1 MKKLI
6 ISLLILILLFGTI
19 IIYLDIKAAHPDIK
33 IHISELYRSES
44 RVGNAG
50 EDYFYLENQKL
61 YRFGSENIIYDFE
74 CDNVYLKSYDNKIWA
89 YTQKEKDN
97 MLVIDKD
104 GKIVNI
110 FTVPKITTSSGV
122 EHALDFIVDKN
133 ILYCSYINEYVKAY
147 YIEEY
152 ELSEWIPE
160 YSPIFEDGDKFL
172 YRFKNNN
179 VTAYKL
185 PYFQHLLIDSEHN
198 EHLYNNTSSE
208 ILNITE
214 RAYLYLQRNT
224 PNGIVVVKQLL
235 SADADKE
242 LIIPEISG
250 DELSYKPYYCIDL
263 KNAIYIAVSRSDSVL
278 PSIRPREPVFEEM
291 KNHDGDVLSVF
302 DIVNE
307 KYTYV
312 YKTKKFERVLY
323 SDTQKAI
330 TYYDH
335 SYYTYSLEDWTV
347 INTMPANEIHEGG
360 SYVFDTCGEYIFVF
374 DGDSGELL
382 NKIKI

>member
-1 MKKLI
+1 M
-6 ISLLILILLFGTI
+6 
-19 IIYLDIKAAHPDIK
+19 AHPDIK
-33 IHISELYRSES
+33 IHVSELYESES
-44 RVGNAG
+44 KVVNLDD
-50 EDYFYLENQKL
+50 DYFYLKGQKL
-61 YRFGSENIIYDFE
+61 YKLDSENAIYDFE

-89 YTQKEKDN
+89 YTPKEKYN
-97 MLVIDKD
+97 MLVIDED
-104 GKIVNI
+104 GNTINT
-110 FTVPKITTSSGV
+110 FTVSNITQAGGV
-122 EHALDFIVDKN
+122 QYATDFIVDEN
-133 ILYCSYINEYVKAY
+133 ILYCSYYNEYTKAY
-147 YIEEY
+147 YIEEDGV
-152 ELSEWIPE
+152 SEWIPE
-160 YSPIFEDGDKFL
+160 YSPIFEDDNKFL
-172 YRFKNNN
+172 HSFKNNN

-185 PYFQHLLIDSEHN
+185 HSFQHMLIDNEHN
-198 EHLYNNTSSE
+198 ERLYNRASSR

-214 RAYLYLQRNT
+214 SDFLYLRDHT
-224 PNGIVVVKQLL
+224 KDGIVVVKQSL
-235 SADADKE
+235 SEDANEE

-250 DELSYKPYYCIDL
+250 YEISHKPYYYNDS
-263 KNAIYIAVSRSDSVL
+263 KNAIYIAVSRKDIGL
-278 PSIRPREPVFEEM
+278 PAPKSGTIYFDEM
-291 KNHDGDVLSVF
+291 KNHDGDVLSIL

-307 KYTYV
+307 KYAHV

-382 NKIKI
+382 NKIEI

>member
-1 MKKLI
+1 M
-6 ISLLILILLFGTI
+6 LLFGTI
-19 IIYLDIKAAHPDIK
+19 IIYLDIKTAYPDIK
-33 IHISELYRSES
+33 IHVSEFYESES
-44 RVGNAG
+44 KVANLDD
-50 EDYFYLENQKL
+50 DYFYLKGQKL
-61 YRFGSENIIYDFE
+61 YKFDSENPIYDFD
-74 CDNVYLKSYDNKIWA
+74 CDNVHLKSYDNKIWA
-89 YTQKEKDN
+89 YMQKEKDN
-97 MLVIDKD
+97 MLVIDED
-104 GKIVNI
+104 GNTINT
-110 FTVPKITTSSGV
+110 FTVSNITQAGGV
-122 EHALDFIVDKN
+122 QYATDFIVDEN
-133 ILYCSYINEYVKAY
+133 ILYCSYYNEYTKAY
-147 YIEEY
+147 YIEEDR
-152 ELSEWIPE
+152 LSEWIPE
-160 YSPIFEDGDKFL
+160 YSTIFEDGNKFL
-172 YRFKNNN
+172 HSFKNNN
-179 VTAYKL
+179 VIAYKL
-185 PYFQHLLIDSEHN
+185 HSFQHLLINSEHN
-198 EHLYNNTSSE
+198 EYLYNRASSR

-214 RAYLYLQRNT
+214 SDYLYLRAHT
-224 PNGIVVVKQLL
+224 KDGIVVVKQSLL
-235 SADADKE
+235 EDTNEE

-250 DELSYKPYYCIDL
+250 DELSYKTYYNDL
-263 KNAIYIAVSRSDSVL
+263 KNVIYIAASRSV
-278 PSIRPREPVFEEM
+278 PTHHVPPFEEM
-291 KNHDGDVLSVF
+291 RRHDGDVLSVF

>member
-1 MKKLI
+1 M
-6 ISLLILILLFGTI
+6 
-19 IIYLDIKAAHPDIK
+19 AHPDIK
-33 IHISELYRSES
+33 IHVSELYESES
-44 RVGNAG
+44 KVVNLDD
-50 EDYFYLENQKL
+50 DYFYLKGQKL
-61 YRFGSENIIYDFE
+61 YKLDSENAIYDFE

-89 YTQKEKDN
+89 YTPKEKYN
-97 MLVIDKD
+97 MLVIDED
-104 GKIVNI
+104 GNTINT
-110 FTVPKITTSSGV
+110 FTVSNITQAGGV
-122 EHALDFIVDKN
+122 QYATDFIVDEN
-133 ILYCSYINEYVKAY
+133 ILYCSYYNEYTKAY
-147 YIEEY
+147 YIEEDR
-152 ELSEWIPE
+152 LSEWIPE
-160 YSPIFEDGDKFL
+160 YSTIFEDGNKFL
-172 YRFKNNN
+172 HSFKNNN
-179 VTAYKL
+179 VIAYKL
-185 PYFQHLLIDSEHN
+185 HSFQHLLINSEHN
-198 EHLYNNTSSE
+198 EYLYNRASSR

-214 RAYLYLQRNT
+214 SDYLYLRAHT
-224 PNGIVVVKQLL
+224 KDGIVVVKQSLL
-235 SADADKE
+235 EDTNEE

-250 DELSYKPYYCIDL
+250 DELSYKTYYNDL
-263 KNAIYIAVSRSDSVL
+263 KNVIYIAASRSVPTHHVPL
-278 PSIRPREPVFEEM
+278 FEEM
-291 KNHDGDVLSVF
+291 RRHDGDVLSVF

-360 SYVFDTCGEYIFVF
+360 SYVFDTCGEYIFIF